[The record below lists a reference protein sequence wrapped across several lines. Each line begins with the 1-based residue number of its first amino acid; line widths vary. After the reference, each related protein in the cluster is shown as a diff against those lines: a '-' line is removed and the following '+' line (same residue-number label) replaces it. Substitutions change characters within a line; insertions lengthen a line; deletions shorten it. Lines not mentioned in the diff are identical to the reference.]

1 MKNLVCTPVVLQR
14 KYPLLLLPCLDCLLE
29 YYYSFLIEEYSAFAI
44 QPEELSTISAAS
56 TDTTTTTTTMNIS
69 QKGLNPSQRE
79 SIYTAQW
86 NRDILP
92 LNYLSMSSIRFISNV
107 LSSSAYDISNIYKPN
122 NTSSCT
128 STATQNKQEQECL
141 MEESAEIKTDT
152 ATANE
157 IRTLFFNKERIT
169 NLLYILLHPLLT
181 YCNKELLIWNENPED
196 FIRLKEQSNTNEII
210 SIKTISESLF
220 YGLIEI
226 NPSLVCSIVGP
237 FLMDCT
243 RQEKVL
249 LPISAYTT
257 STTTGTTS
265 TTTST
270 TTNASTTT
278 AISCP
283 IQQYFINRELKLYD
297 SVYVAAGLGVAH
309 LAPYLSNVKK
319 QYDFSGDTQCSSSMN
334 HNNSISNNTSSS
346 GGSTAQ
352 YQDEDASYW
361 VQNYLGPMVQQLLTH
376 PTVGCLLPDKLQ
388 LLRAR
393 LVWLLSKWMDQF
405 DGSVLPHVLSILID
419 IIGPAGKNPED

>member
-44 QPEELSTISAAS
+44 QPEELSTISAAP

-152 ATANE
+152 VTANE
-157 IRTLFFNKERIT
+157 IRTIFFNKERIT

-249 LPISAYTT
+249 LPISAYST
-257 STTTGTTS
+257 STTTTGTTS
-265 TTTST
+265 TS
-270 TTNASTTT
+270 ATT
-278 AISCP
+278 AINCP

-319 QYDFSGDTQCSSSMN
+319 QFDFSGDTECTSSSMN

-346 GGSTAQ
+346 GTSSSNSTVQ